1 MTTFK
6 IKDNRKYNIKYHQLL
21 IFLLPVLVL
30 VINTLLDTATAAEV
44 PSVTSTVNTSV
55 KISSP
60 LKTDPM
66 IFTGKSG
73 GTVKSDCG
81 YIAHKPSQVIEVT
94 QDIRYLRLNV
104 ESQGKPNLLVV
115 GPTSRFCVL
124 SDAYSNN
131 QAQLSGY
138 WPIGKYSVYVGE
150 SSTQQYNYTL
160 SISTINK

>member
-1 MTTFK
+1 MQ
-6 IKDNRKYNIKYHQLL
+6 YNQLL
-21 IFLLPVLVL
+21 ICLLPVL
-30 VINTLLDTATAAEV
+30 VINTLLHTATAAEV
-44 PSVTSTVNTSV
+44 PSSTV
-55 KISSP
+55 KINSS

-81 YIAHKPSQVIEVT
+81 YISDKPSQVIEVT

-104 ESQGKPNLLVV
+104 ETQGKPNLLVV

-150 SSTQQYNYTL
+150 SSTQQYHYTL
-160 SISTINK
+160 SISTSNK